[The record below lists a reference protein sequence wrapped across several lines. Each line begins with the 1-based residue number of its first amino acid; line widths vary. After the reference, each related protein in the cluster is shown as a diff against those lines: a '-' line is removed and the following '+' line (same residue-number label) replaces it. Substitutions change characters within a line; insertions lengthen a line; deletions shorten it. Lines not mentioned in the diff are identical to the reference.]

1 MEFEWDEAKHQQN
14 LVKYGID
21 FVDVEELFDGRPV
34 LTRSSHRCGEERFA
48 TTGKLKGRFLTVI
61 WTTRGVSIRLIS
73 ARRAR
78 DAEQRE
84 YRSLYGG

>member
-1 MEFEWDEAKHQQN
+1 MEFEWDEAKRRQN
-14 LVKYGID
+14 LVKHGID
-21 FVDVEELFDGRPV
+21 FLDVEELFDGRPV

-48 TTGKLKGRFLTVI
+48 TTGKLQGRLSTVI
-61 WTTRGVSIRLIS
+61 WTTRGASIRLIS

-84 YRSLYGG
+84 YRSLHG